1 MDPPDTCGCSAD
13 YAGRVLT
20 VGLTGGI
27 GSGKSTVADLL
38 AGLGAVVIDADQVAR
53 EVVEPGTPT
62 LAAIAAR
69 FGEHL
74 IRADGSLDRAGLAAV
89 AFPDPGALADLNA
102 ITGPAISARV
112 ALLRAGIDPA
122 TITVYDMPL
131 LVERHLWPHEHLTL
145 VVGADEPVRLGR
157 LVGQRGLSEE
167 DARHRMSAQAS
178 DAERHAAAD
187 VWIDNNGARE
197 ATLRQVRRLW
207 ETRLAPFNANLVT
220 GTRSRRPDQA
230 TVVEPDPTWPAQAAR
245 LVARIED
252 ALGALP
258 PGAVLSVD
266 HIGSTSVPD
275 LIAKDVIDLQVTV
288 RHLADA
294 DDPSFVEALEQR
306 GFLRV
311 PENVQDHAHPPRTD
325 AADWQK
331 RFHASTDPGRVA
343 HLHVREL
350 GSGGW
355 EFALLFRDWLRAEG
369 DERAAYA
376 AAKRRLLGVVESTT
390 AYAAAKEPWFA
401 AAYPRA
407 LAWAQQSGWRAPG
420 GAHQGG
426 WPG

>member
-38 AGLGAVVIDADQVAR
+38 AELGAVVIDADQVAR

-74 IRADGSLDRAGLAAV
+74 VRADGSLDRAGLAAV
-89 AFPDPGALADLNA
+89 VFPDPGALADLNA

-112 ALLRAGIDPA
+112 ALLRAGIDPG
-122 TITVYDMPL
+122 TISVYDMPL
-131 LVERHLWPHEHLTL
+131 LVERRLWPHEHLTL
-145 VVGADEPVRLGR
+145 VVGADEPVRLRR

-167 DARHRMSAQAS
+167 DARHRMAAQAS

-187 VWIDNNGARE
+187 VWIDNNGLRE
-197 ATLRQVRRLW
+197 ATLGQVRRLW
-207 ETRLAPFNANLVT
+207 ETRLVPFNANLLA
-220 GTRSRRPDQA
+220 GTRSRRPEQA
-230 TVVEPDPTWPAQAAR
+230 AVVEPDPTWPAQAAR

-252 ALGALP
+252 ALGVLP
-258 PGAVLSVD
+258 PGGVLSVD

-294 DDPSFVEALEQR
+294 DDPGFVEALEQR
-306 GFLRV
+306 GFVRV

-376 AAKRRLLGVVESTT
+376 AAKRRLLGVVESAT

>member
-1 MDPPDTCGCSAD
+1 MDPPDTCGGSAD

-27 GSGKSTVADLL
+27 GSGKTTVADLL
-38 AGLGAVVIDADQVAR
+38 AGLGAVVIDADRVAR

-112 ALLRAGIDPA
+112 ALLRAGIDPG
-122 TITVYDMPL
+122 TITVHDMPL
-131 LVERHLWPHEHLTL
+131 LVERRLWPHEHLTI
-145 VVGADEPVRLGR
+145 VVGADEPIRLRR
-157 LVGQRGLSEE
+157 LVGQRGLREE
-167 DARHRMSAQAS
+167 DARHRMAAQAS

-187 VWIDNNGARE
+187 VWIDNNGPRE
-197 ATLRQVRRLW
+197 ATLGQVRRLW
-207 ETRLAPFNANLVT
+207 ETRLVPFNANLVAR
-220 GTRSRRPDQA
+220 TRTERPDRA
-230 TVVEPDPTWPAQAAR
+230 AVVDPDPTWPAQAAR

-252 ALGALP
+252 ALGSLP
-258 PGAVLSVD
+258 PGAVRSVD
-266 HIGSTSVPD
+266 HIGSTSVPG

-294 DDPSFVEALEQR
+294 DDPGFVEALEQR
-306 GFLRV
+306 GLLRV
-311 PENVQDHAHPPRTD
+311 PGVTQDEVHHPRSN

-331 RFHASTDPGRVA
+331 RLHASTDPGRVA

-355 EFALLFRDWLRAEG
+355 EFALLFRDWLRAE
-369 DERAAYA
+369 DNERVAYA
-376 AAKRRLLGVVESTT
+376 AEKRRLLGVVESTT
-390 AYAAAKEPWFA
+390 TYAAAKEPWFA

-407 LAWAQQSGWRAPG
+407 LAWAGRSGWRAHG
-420 GAHQGG
+420 GAHHDG
-426 WPG
+426 